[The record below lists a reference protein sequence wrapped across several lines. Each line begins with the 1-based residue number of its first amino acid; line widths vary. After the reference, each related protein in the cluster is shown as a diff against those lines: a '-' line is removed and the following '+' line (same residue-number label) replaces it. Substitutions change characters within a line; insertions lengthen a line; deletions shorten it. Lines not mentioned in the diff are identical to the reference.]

1 MLFRSMA
8 EVTAKN
14 HEASAL
20 DIANQAITAEVGSS
34 STRIRLK
41 SRSGNVLSED
51 SILGP
56 KGVKGATGAKG
67 AKGAAGNTGATG
79 PTGDVGPTAP
89 ARTVYFKTGINI
101 TLAADVVASVTVP
114 FPPGRFS
121 NTPNVHVTAVTS
133 NITTR
138 GSSKTSGVYGIGI
151 PISSKDGCEVNA
163 VSKSS
168 GTFSFILV
176 AMAEG

>member
-1 MLFRSMA
+1 MA

-20 DIANQAITAEVGSS
+20 DIANQAVKAEVGSS

-56 KGVKGATGAKG
+56 KGAKGATGAKG
-67 AKGAAGNTGATG
+67 KTGPVGDTGAIGAAGNVGA
-79 PTGDVGPTAP
+79 TAP
-89 ARTVYFKTGINI
+89 ARAVYFQTGISI
-101 TLAADVVASVTVP
+101 TLAADVVGSATVTY
-114 FPPGRFS
+114 PPGMFS
-121 NTPNVHVTAVTS
+121 STPNVHVTVITS

-151 PISSKDGCEVNA
+151 PTSSKDGCEFSA
-163 VSKSS
+163 VSKSA
-168 GTFSFILV
+168 GTFSFSLV
-176 AMAEG
+176 AMAVG

>member
-1 MLFRSMA
+1 MA

-20 DIANQAITAEVGSS
+20 DIANQAVTAEVGSS

-56 KGVKGATGAKG
+56 KGAKGATGAKG
-67 AKGAAGNTGATG
+67 ETGPVGDTGATG
-79 PTGDVGPTAP
+79 AAGDVGATAP
-89 ARTVYFKTGINI
+89 ARAVYFKTGIII
-101 TLAADVVASVTVP
+101 TLVADVVGSANVTY
-114 FPPGRFS
+114 PPGTFS
-121 NTPNVHVTAVTS
+121 DIPNVHATARTGS
-133 NITTR
+133 ITTR
-138 GSSKTSGVYGIGI
+138 GSSKTSGIYGVGI
-151 PISSKDGCEVNA
+151 TGSTKDGCTVHA

-168 GTFSFILV
+168 GSFSFDIV
-176 AMAEG
+176 AMASG

>member
-1 MLFRSMA
+1 MA

-20 DIANQAITAEVGSS
+20 DIANQAVTAEVGSS

-56 KGVKGATGAKG
+56 KGAKGATGAKG
-67 AKGAAGNTGATG
+67 KTGAAGDTGATG

-89 ARTVYFKTGINI
+89 ARAVYFKTGINI
-101 TLAADVVASVTVP
+101 TLAADVVGSATVTY
-114 FPPGRFS
+114 PPGMFS
-121 NTPNVHVTAVTS
+121 SGPNVHVTAMTS
-133 NITTR
+133 NVTTR
-138 GSSKTSGVYGIGI
+138 GSSKASGVYGTGVTE
-151 PISSKDGCEVNA
+151 SSKDGCVVNA
-163 VSKSS
+163 VSKSA
-168 GTFSFILV
+168 GTFSFSLV
-176 AMAEG
+176 AMAVD

>member
-1 MLFRSMA
+1 MA

-20 DIANQAITAEVGSS
+20 DIANQAVTAEVGSS

-56 KGVKGATGAKG
+56 KGAKGATGAKG
-67 AKGAAGNTGATG
+67 KTGPVGDTGATG
-79 PTGDVGPTAP
+79 AAGDVGATAP
-89 ARTVYFKTGINI
+89 ARAVYFKTGISI
-101 TLAADVVASVTVP
+101 TLAADVVGSATVTY
-114 FPPGRFS
+114 PPGMFS
-121 NTPNVHVTAVTS
+121 VAPNVHVTVITS

-138 GSSKTSGVYGIGI
+138 GSSKTSGIYGVGVTE
-151 PISSKDGCEVNA
+151 STKDGCIVHA
-163 VSKSS
+163 VSKSA
-168 GTFSFILV
+168 GTFSFSLV
-176 AMAEG
+176 AMAVG

>member
-1 MLFRSMA
+1 MA

-14 HEASAL
+14 YEASAL
-20 DIANQAITAEVGSS
+20 DIANQAVTAEVGSS

-56 KGVKGATGAKG
+56 KGAKGATGDKG
-67 AKGAAGNTGATG
+67 ETGPVGDTGVPG
-79 PTGDVGPTAP
+79 PTGDVGATAP
-89 ARTVYFKTGINI
+89 ARAVYFQTGISI
-101 TLAADVVASVTVP
+101 TLAADVVGSATVTY
-114 FPPGRFS
+114 PPGMFS
-121 NTPNVHVTAVTS
+121 STPNVHVTVITS

-151 PISSKDGCEVNA
+151 PISSKDGCEFSA
-163 VSKSS
+163 VSKSA
-168 GTFSFILV
+168 GTFNFSLV
-176 AMAEG
+176 AMAVG

>member
-1 MLFRSMA
+1 MA

-20 DIANQAITAEVGSS
+20 DIANQAVTAEVGSS

-56 KGVKGATGAKG
+56 KGAKGATGAKG
-67 AKGAAGNTGATG
+67 EKGAPGDTGATG

-89 ARTVYFKTGINI
+89 ARAVYFQTGITI
-101 TLAADVVASVTVP
+101 TLAADVVGSAAVTY
-114 FPPGRFS
+114 PPGMFS
-121 NTPNVHVTAVTS
+121 STPNVHVTVITS

-138 GSSKTSGVYGIGI
+138 GSSKTSGVYGVGFTGNT
-151 PISSKDGCEVNA
+151 KDGCTVRA

-168 GTFSFILV
+168 GTFSFDVV
-176 AMAEG
+176 AMAKD

>member
-1 MLFRSMA
+1 MA

-14 HEASAL
+14 YEASAL
-20 DIANQAITAEVGSS
+20 DIANQAVTAEVGSS

-56 KGVKGATGAKG
+56 KGAKGATGAKG
-67 AKGAAGNTGATG
+67 ETGPVGDTGVPG
-79 PTGDVGPTAP
+79 PTGDVGATAP
-89 ARTVYFKTGINI
+89 ARAVYFQTGISI
-101 TLAADVVASVTVP
+101 TLAADVVGSATVTY
-114 FPPGRFS
+114 PPGMFS
-121 NTPNVHVTAVTS
+121 STPNVHVTVITS

-151 PISSKDGCEVNA
+151 PISSKDGCEFSA
-163 VSKSS
+163 VSKSA
-168 GTFSFILV
+168 GTFNFSLV
-176 AMAEG
+176 AMAVG